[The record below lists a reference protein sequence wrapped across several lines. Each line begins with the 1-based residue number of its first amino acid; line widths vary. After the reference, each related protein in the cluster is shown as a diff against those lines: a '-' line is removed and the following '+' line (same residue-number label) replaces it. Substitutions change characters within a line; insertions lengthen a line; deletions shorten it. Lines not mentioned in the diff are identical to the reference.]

1 MSCNLSVSVT
11 SELPSSQRKEREDPE
26 AVQDRLT
33 ELLNS
38 IKPELLGVTITSET
52 GSVEK
57 KKCIIFRIT
66 GENKCIKTNVLFD
79 VSPEYCCKTFDFI
92 EL

>member
-38 IKPELLGVTITSET
+38 IKPELLGVTITLET
-52 GSVEK
+52 GSVEEK
-57 KKCIIFRIT
+57 KS
-66 GENKCIKTNVLFD
+66 VL
-79 VSPEYCCKTFDFI
+79 Y
-92 EL
+92 LA